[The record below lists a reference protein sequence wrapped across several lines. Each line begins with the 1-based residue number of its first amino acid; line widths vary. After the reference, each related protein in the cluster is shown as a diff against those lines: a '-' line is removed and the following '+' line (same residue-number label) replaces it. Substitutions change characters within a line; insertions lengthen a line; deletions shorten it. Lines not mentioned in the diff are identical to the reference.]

1 MYLPS
6 RSSGVASYSTSHRED
21 SRPMPPESLAI
32 LKEKGK
38 ELWLAELGAWL
49 HNLGKLST
57 AFQRDFGRRGVPDYL
72 HPKGIV
78 GRFEKG
84 YPNDQAI
91 FSAWKDVWAQTI
103 SLPAPFRDRSDYQL
117 GDFIELPPSALRSE
131 EHTSELQSLRHLVCR
146 L

>member
-1 MYLPS
+1 
-6 RSSGVASYSTSHRED
+6 
-21 SRPMPPESLAI
+21 MPPESLAI

-57 AFQRDFGRRGVPDYL
+57 AFQKDFRRRGALDYL

-78 GRFEKG
+78 GRFEPR
-84 YPNDQAI
+84 YLSDQEI

-103 SLPAPFRDRSDYQL
+103 SLPAPFEDRPDYQL
-117 GDFIELPPSALRSE
+117 DRKS
-131 EHTSELQSLRHLVCR
+131 VV
-146 L
+146 